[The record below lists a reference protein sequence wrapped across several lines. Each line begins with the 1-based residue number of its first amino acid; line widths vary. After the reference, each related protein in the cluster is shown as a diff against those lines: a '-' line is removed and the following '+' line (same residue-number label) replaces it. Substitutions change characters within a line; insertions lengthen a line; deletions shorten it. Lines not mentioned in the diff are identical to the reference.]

1 MSDEAVLTRDVGV
14 KRAPKD
20 VPAPPKLS
28 PEALAYAI
36 EFASIDLTCV
46 QHLQEEAECAIW
58 VLDCLA
64 KGARAAD
71 LGGKAS
77 FAHGRNIHEI
87 AIGPR
92 FRLHVDAKTH
102 EPLRLV
108 PHQPYHRK
116 PFQANQQDRTR
127 QTTQRTDEH
136 IAALRA
142 KLAAAPIDLSMLARL
157 PALAERALD
166 LISRLEQG
174 AHPTE
179 LRGKPLLEGWPSEPY
194 SIAIGGKSF
203 RLLVDRITFK
213 PICVLSHQTYNHGG
227 I

>member
-1 MSDEAVLTRDVGV
+1 MSEGAAMSHNVDA
-14 KRAPKD
+14 KRAPAK
-20 VPAPPKLS
+20 AATPPKLS
-28 PEALAYAI
+28 RDALAYAI
-36 EFASIDLTCV
+36 EFAPIDLECV
-46 QHLQEEAECAIW
+46 EHLQEEAECALW
-58 VLDCLA
+58 VLDCLT

-71 LGGKAS
+71 LGGKAT

-108 PHQPYHRK
+108 PHQPFQRK
-116 PFQANQQDRTR
+116 SFCAGEKNQKRLTA
-127 QTTQRTDEH
+127 QRTNEQL
-136 IAALRA
+136 ASLRT

-157 PALAERALD
+157 PALAERALE
-166 LISRLEQG
+166 LITRLEQG

-203 RLLVDRITFK
+203 RLLVDRVTFK
-213 PICVLSHQTYNHGG
+213 PICVLSHQAYNHGG